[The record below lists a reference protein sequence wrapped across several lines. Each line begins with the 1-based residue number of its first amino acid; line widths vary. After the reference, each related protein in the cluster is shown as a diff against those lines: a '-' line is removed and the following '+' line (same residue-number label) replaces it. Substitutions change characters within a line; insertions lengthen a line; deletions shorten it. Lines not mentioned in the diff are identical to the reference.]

1 MSVPRDIRRAFRR
14 QRNRELVLT
23 AIRELSGTENIE
35 ADAAIER
42 MRIPKQTPDQEMD
55 AQNGYVDGLIDTGQ
69 HIRCTEGGDWRRE
82 ALRAR

>member
-42 MRIPKQTPDQEMD
+42 MRLPKQTPEQEMD
-55 AQNGYVDGLIDTGQ
+55 ARNGYVDGLIDSEQ
-69 HIRCTEGGDWRRE
+69 RIRCTEGGDWRRE

>member
-23 AIRELSGTENIE
+23 AIRELSGPENIE
-35 ADAAIER
+35 ADALIER
-42 MRIPKQTPDQEMD
+42 MRLPKQTPDEELD
-55 AQNGYVDGLIDTGQ
+55 AHNANVDRFVHRES
-69 HIRCTEGGDWRRE
+69 HIRATEGGDWRRE